1 MTKETI
7 YGFVLDSAARL
18 KSNLDTPSGA
28 DQGIGVLVGESYNYL
43 INKTRLTDNRVS
55 RLTTADDKSIV
66 GSLEIIYDK
75 DRVPSKSIPNLT
87 NAQQSAVFAIL
98 ERIYTQD
105 MDSQEQI
112 ETILTTDESYTG
124 YVPGSYFTST
134 EYVTARLNLSDG
146 TARLFKF
153 ANWIEFEFTTNEVD
167 LVFHLW
173 ISNKAFSTQYPYV
186 TITSVI
192 APYDLTVLTDPAT
205 LIQQGIFS
213 ILQNSPAYVFSKT
226 NVETMLRDQNG
237 IYTFNTTYVVDGRTS
252 ITIPFALAYCGAKTP
267 SSLDCRAAI
276 RNYLESN
283 TELSPDDLKILFPD
297 VYVNC
302 RFYIVPIY
310 DKYTSRAGK
319 DYYPSVWNLS
329 ALEDIARKVYGNYT
343 EEFRKTYLE
352 ALTNAQSKM
361 LLLVLPDP
369 NNNELFSVRKAHPTY
384 QDYSS
389 QEAGFKYMDGTTQ
402 EFSIKL
408 NEAMAIVNGVAATGR
423 YQQTESGGST
433 YLVFAQDTA
442 EYLVMTRD
450 SYESIVDNT

>member
-205 LIQQGIFS
+205 LNS
-213 ILQNSPAYVFSKT
+213 IVPENDIERF
-226 NVETMLRDQNG
+226 
-237 IYTFNTTYVVDGRTS
+237 
-252 ITIPFALAYCGAKTP
+252 AYCLLKDDKDGAATYF
-267 SSLDCRAAI
+267 SQ
-276 RNYLESN
+276 
-283 TELSPDDLKILFPD
+283 LSPKEQEEIKK
-297 VYVNC
+297 Y
-302 RFYIVPIY
+302 PIY
-310 DKYTSRAGK
+310 H
-319 DYYPSVWNLS
+319 
-329 ALEDIARKVYGNYT
+329 
-343 EEFRKTYLE
+343 F
-352 ALTNAQSKM
+352 M
-361 LLLVLPDP
+361 
-369 NNNELFSVRKAHPTY
+369 NE
-384 QDYSS
+384 
-389 QEAGFKYMDGTTQ
+389 
-402 EFSIKL
+402 
-408 NEAMAIVNGVAATGR
+408 
-423 YQQTESGGST
+423 
-433 YLVFAQDTA
+433 
-442 EYLVMTRD
+442 
-450 SYESIVDNT
+450 